1 MKSEVAILKCE
12 MSWRLVSIFM
22 LSDRASFRENWTAVR
37 LVREVFH
44 LARIY
49 FALWRNED
57 DLNIKDFTL
66 ISVHV

>member
-1 MKSEVAILKCE
+1 MAFYNEIWGRHIEVWDVVEIGKHFYAEWPRVISREL
-12 MSWRLVSIFM
+12 
-22 LSDRASFRENWTAVR
+22 DRGKTCIN
-37 LVREVFH
+37 
-44 LARIY
+44 